1 MGVFPGRRSVFFAWL
16 LSYSVIVVIL
26 VALSAAV
33 YLEARRIL
41 VGEIEQAKGATL
53 RQAAQA
59 INSRL
64 EDVERLKLQASW
76 NPRVTSFLSL
86 KAPIGLSD
94 RYALFLLSRDFVIYK
109 ASHTFVESMFVFFH
123 DSDIVL
129 SSETVCSST
138 LFHEL
143 YVRED
148 MPSYRDWLS
157 LVKGNHEG
165 DFVRVGDELTYMQSL
180 PPDPHM
186 AMSAT
191 LVIRMD
197 RQWLT
202 STLKAVAWSERESI
216 VIVDQSDRLVAAAG
230 GGRVPEGLRY
240 AELREGAAVRLSG
253 RAGGT
258 LLVSTVKLSP
268 PGWKIASV
276 MPSNAFTRR
285 VTYLQNLTI
294 LGLLICLAAGGA
306 TAYTFARRNYNHI
319 SEVATE
325 MAALAGIPVDRGNEY
340 QVLRAAVAAT
350 LEQRERL
357 DSSLRQYN
365 AAMKQNFV
373 RRLVRGRF
381 ASVVEVEESF
391 ADFGVVPYSPYYAV
405 FIVYIEGSGGDP
417 ADRNP
422 GLRLASFI
430 LANSIEAIIERQHRG
445 LVTEIDDML
454 ACVVNLRLLSA
465 PEWNRDLD
473 AIVDEARRHLRA
485 AFELESTVGLSTIHS
500 DVAGIPDCYQEALD
514 ALEYKLVAGP
524 GRVIR
529 FDETRERRSVYTCP
543 LETERQ
549 LLNAV
554 RAGDDEQAGA
564 IFDEL
569 FERNFLEA
577 EPSVQAI
584 KCFVF
589 DMYNLL
595 LKVAATAGPGRQH
608 AMADMVQ
615 PLVDVLSR
623 TRDLEDLRA
632 EVRGT
637 VAGVCRTLGN
647 LKKDD
652 RLALE
657 IRGFVES
664 QYARRQPQHLDDRGP
679 LRAHP
684 GVHLASLQGDD
695 RGEPAGAHRPH
706 AGRRGQE
713 AHGGPRPARRGGGRG
728 RLHERQRPHPR
739 LQAARGHHAGA
750 IPGSGLKSR
759 KRRRAAAV
767 DTSRAPLPGLL
778 DQDREPDIAVEVLE
792 RLDRGEEADRRGD
805 LHEDLDRRSHEES
818 LQPDGDVG
826 ANVDLPLAAPAV
838 FEVEGAVAARGQE
851 EVQKVDELVPADDA
865 VVGGEVQELAS
876 RRKVVA
882 ELEVE
887 GARPVDDHSAR
898 VPELQADTRAVQ
910 PFRARERRR
919 SQDEHE
925 RRQNDSLHRDT
936 SFDSLIPV
944 AGYRLRLL
952 RSTR

>member
-1 MGVFPGRRSVFFAWL
+1 MSVFPRRPSVFFTWL

-33 YLEARRIL
+33 YLEARQIL
-41 VGEIEQAKGATL
+41 IAEINQAKGATL

-76 NPRVTSFLSL
+76 NPRVTSFMSL
-86 KAPIGLSD
+86 KAPVSLSD
-94 RYALFLLSRDFVIYK
+94 RYALVLLGRDFVIYK
-109 ASHTFVESMFVFFH
+109 ASHTFVESLFVFFH

-129 SSETVCSST
+129 SSETVCSSS
-138 LFHEL
+138 LFHDL
-143 YVRED
+143 YVRDD

-165 DFVRVGDELTYMQSL
+165 EFVRVGDEVAYMQSL

-186 AMSAT
+186 AMNAT

-216 VIVDQSDRLVAAAG
+216 IILDQSDRLIATVG

-240 AELREGAAVRLSG
+240 SELREGAAVRLRD
-253 RAGGT
+253 RAGGDV
-258 LLVSTVKLSP
+258 LVSTVKLSP

-276 MPSNAFTRR
+276 VPPDAFTRK

-294 LGLLICLAAGGA
+294 LGLLVCLAAGGA
-306 TAYTFARRNYNHI
+306 IAYWFARRNYNHI

-325 MAALAGIPVDRGNEY
+325 MAALAGIPVEGGNEY

-350 LEQRERL
+350 LEQRARL

-381 ASVVEVEESF
+381 GSVAEVEESF
-391 ADFGVVPYSPYYAV
+391 ADFGVVPYSSYYAV
-405 FIVYIEGSGGDP
+405 FIVYIEGSAGSS
-417 ADRNP
+417 AERNP

-430 LANSIEAIIERQHRG
+430 LASGIEAIIERQHRG

-454 ACVVNLRLLSA
+454 VCVVNLRLLSA
-465 PEWNRDLD
+465 PEWNRDLE
-473 AIVDEARRHLRA
+473 AIAAEARRALRA
-485 AFELESTVGLSTIHS
+485 EFDLESTVGLSAIHS

-514 ALEYKLVAGP
+514 ALEHKLVAGP

-569 FERNFLEA
+569 FDRNFLQT
-577 EPSVQAI
+577 EPSVQSL

-595 LKVAATAGPGRQH
+595 LKVAATAGTGRRH

-632 EVRGT
+632 EVRAI

-652 RLALE
+652 RLGLE
-657 IRGFVES
+657 ITGFVES
-664 QYARRQPQHLDDRGP
+664 RYADINLSISMIADHFGLTQGYISRLFRETTGE
-679 LRAHP
+679 
-684 GVHLASLQGDD
+684 SLL
-695 RGEPAGAHRPH
+695 EHI
-706 AGRRGQE
+706 GRTRVAMAKKLME
-713 AHGGPRPARRGGGRG
+713 
-728 RLHERQRPHPR
+728 
-739 LQAARGHHAGA
+739 
-750 IPGSGLKSR
+750 S
-759 KRRRAAAV
+759 
-767 DTSRAPLPGLL
+767 
-778 DQDREPDIAVEVLE
+778 
-792 RLDRGEEADRRGD
+792 
-805 LHEDLDRRSHEES
+805 RRS
-818 LQPDGDVG
+818 
-826 ANVDLPLAAPAV
+826 PLAEVATAV
-838 FEVEGAVAARGQE
+838 GYMNANALIRAFKRHEGITPGRYR
-851 EVQKVDELVPADDA
+851 EL
-865 VVGGEVQELAS
+865 G
-876 RRKVVA
+876 
-882 ELEVE
+882 
-887 GARPVDDHSAR
+887 
-898 VPELQADTRAVQ
+898 
-910 PFRARERRR
+910 
-919 SQDEHE
+919 
-925 RRQNDSLHRDT
+925 
-936 SFDSLIPV
+936 
-944 AGYRLRLL
+944 
-952 RSTR
+952 